1 MSDVFNGDI
10 WTLQKQSGTI
20 CEVLILAKHDRYA
33 TILTLNDREPSENPV
48 KVNSKCI
55 MYTDA
60 GKIGYA
66 FYDTLCDFVKTL
78 PDGEFTKIMN
88 KVGAALGMDAFKTP
102 TTAPEPSKK
111 PEPIPAPKPAETP
124 HTGTEKPFTVVD
136 RDNYR
141 KLQLEYAAVRR
152 ECAVYK
158 EMLYNALPQL
168 GGKNGAD
175 SQENT
180 K

>member
-20 CEVLILAKHDRYA
+20 SEVLILAKHDRYA
-33 TILTLNDREPSENPV
+33 TILTLNDREPPENPV
-48 KVNSKCI
+48 KVNSKCV

-60 GKIGYA
+60 GKISYA
-66 FYDTLCDFVKTL
+66 FYDTLCDFVKAV
-78 PDGEFTKIMN
+78 PDGEFMKIMN
-88 KVGAALGMDAFKTP
+88 KVGVALGMDAFKTP
-102 TTAPEPSKK
+102 TTAPEPAKK
-111 PEPIPAPKPAETP
+111 LESNISVPKPTETS
-124 HTGTEKPFTVVD
+124 HTGAEKPFTVVD

-158 EMLYNALPQL
+158 EMLYKALPQL
-168 GGKNGAD
+168 GDHANQNA
-175 SQENT
+175 
-180 K
+180 